1 MKRRI
6 RYIALVL
13 TLLVLAAL
21 LVVPTAHAFE
31 SRGGDKIVITED
43 EVIDDDLYVGANVFV
58 LEGTINGDLVV
69 GATDITI
76 NGTVTGD
83 VWAGGQS
90 VVVNGTVQD
99 DVHAAGAALII
110 GAGAQIGDDLI
121 AAGYSLEMEPG
132 SEMAGS
138 LIYAGGQGLLA
149 GTVGEDAD
157 LAANAIELQGEVEGD
172 VKADISG
179 TEDQI
184 SFVPLNFIPNMPR
197 VPSVEPGLTLGEEA
211 LIGGTLTY
219 AATEE
224 LDIEEGV
231 VAGEVEFQEEPVTPE
246 TRRATRSAAV
256 TWLLRTIR
264 RIVALII
271 VALLLAWLIPALLKR
286 PALEV
291 QARPGPSVGWGALI
305 FFLFPLA
312 VFVLAGIIILLA
324 LLLGI
329 ISLGN
334 LTGSV
339 IMLGIAGILALVV
352 SFGLAVTYLTKAI
365 LGYWGGHFI
374 LSRLNS
380 DWVAKPVLV
389 TLVGVVLVALLIS
402 IPFLGWIFSLAIN
415 LFGLG
420 ALWLWLRKRE
430 ELTA

>member
-6 RYIALVL
+6 RYGALVL
-13 TLLVLAAL
+13 TLLVLATL
-21 LVVPTAHAFE
+21 LVVPTARAFE
-31 SRGGDKIVITED
+31 SRGGDKIVITAD

-90 VVVNGTVQD
+90 IVVNGTVQD
-99 DVHAAGAALII
+99 DVHAAANALII
-110 GAGAQIGDDLI
+110 GAAAQIGDDLI
-121 AAGYSLEMEPG
+121 AAAYSLEMEPG
-132 SEMAGS
+132 SELAGS
-138 LIYAGGQGLLA
+138 LVYAGYQSLIA
-149 GTVGEDAD
+149 GTVGEDVN
-157 LAANAIELQGEVEGD
+157 LAGNAVELRGEIEGD
-172 VKADISG
+172 VKVDVSG
-179 TEDQI
+179 AKEGIT
-184 SFVPLNFIPNMPR
+184 FAPLNFIPNMPR

-211 LIGGTLTY
+211 LIGGSLIY
-219 AATEE
+219 AATEA

-231 VAGEVEFQEEPVTPE
+231 VAGEVEFEEEPVAPE
-246 TRRATRSAAV
+246 QRRAARPAAL

-271 VALLLAWLIPALLKR
+271 VALLLAWLIPTLLKR

-312 VFVLAGIIILLA
+312 VLLLAGIIILLA
-324 LLLGI
+324 ILLGI

-339 IMLGIAGILALVV
+339 IMLGIAGVLALVV

-380 DWVAKPVLV
+380 DWAAKPVLV
-389 TLVGVVLVALLIS
+389 TLVGVILVALLIS
-402 IPFLGWIFSLAIN
+402 IPFLGWLFSLIIN

>member
-1 MKRRI
+1 
-6 RYIALVL
+6 
-13 TLLVLAAL
+13 
-21 LVVPTAHAFE
+21 
-31 SRGGDKIVITED
+31 
-43 EVIDDDLYVGANVFV
+43 
-58 LEGTINGDLVV
+58 
-69 GATDITI
+69 
-76 NGTVTGD
+76 
-83 VWAGGQS
+83 
-90 VVVNGTVQD
+90 
-99 DVHAAGAALII
+99 
-110 GAGAQIGDDLI
+110 
-121 AAGYSLEMEPG
+121 MEPG
-132 SEMAGS
+132 SELAGS

-211 LIGGTLTY
+211 LIGGSLTY

-224 LDIEEGV
+224 LDVEEEV
-231 VAGEVEFQEEPVTPE
+231 VAGEVEFEEEPVTPE
-246 TRRATRSAAV
+246 RRRATRPAAV

-312 VFVLAGIIILLA
+312 ILVLAGIIILLA

-339 IMLGIAGILALVV
+339 IMLGLAGILALVV

-374 LSRLNS
+374 LSRFNS
-380 DWVAKPVLV
+380 DWAAKPVVV
-389 TLVGVVLVALLIS
+389 TLVGVILVALLIS